1 MKKQRGFT
9 LVELLAVVMII
20 GILTAVAV
28 PQYRKTIARSHA
40 AEAEAM
46 LRVLYDSSERL
57 AGEFGA
63 RSYAKLVESKGYVD
77 YSFARL
83 DMMDPA
89 KMPAGC
95 TIQNKVVLACE
106 RFKYKLNVKGY
117 VAAKKL
123 NKPYYGTYILLDRN
137 TLDLYCQPPVR
148 DTEGV
153 ACDVLG
159 LDMINAEVNF

>member
-1 MKKQRGFT
+1 MKKQLGFT

-20 GILTAVAV
+20 GILTAVGV
-28 PQYRKTIARSHA
+28 PQYRKTITRSHA
-40 AEAEAM
+40 SEAEAM

-63 RSYAKLVESKGYVD
+63 RSYAKLIDSKGEND

-83 DMMDPA
+83 DIMDTA
-89 KMPAGC
+89 KLPAGC
-95 TIQNKVVLACE
+95 SISNKTVLTCD
-106 RFKYKLNVKGY
+106 RFKYKLNENGF

-123 NKPYYGTYILLDRN
+123 NKPYQNTYILLDRN
-137 TLDLYCQPPVR
+137 TLELYCQPPTN

-153 ACDVLG
+153 ACDVFG
-159 LDMINAEVNF
+159 LDAKDASVNF